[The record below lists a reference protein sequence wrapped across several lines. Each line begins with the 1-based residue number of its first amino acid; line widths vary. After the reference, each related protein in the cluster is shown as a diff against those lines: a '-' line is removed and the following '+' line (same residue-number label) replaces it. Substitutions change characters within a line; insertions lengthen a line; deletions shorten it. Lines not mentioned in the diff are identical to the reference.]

1 MAIRELD
8 RKRIERELTEY
19 YDRIPQHFRHQL
31 RNGFR
36 ETRVRADF
44 LTPSRVY
51 QENCTLT
58 PIRPSADDRKV
69 AAILHARRSTR
80 A

>member
-8 RKRIERELTEY
+8 RKRIERELAKY
-19 YDRIPQHFRHQL
+19 CDRIPQHVTHQL
-31 RNGFR
+31 RNGFGIQGS
-36 ETRVRADF
+36 EQTF

-58 PIRPSADDRKV
+58 PIRRPADDRKLV
-69 AAILHARRSTR
+69 AILA
-80 A
+80 